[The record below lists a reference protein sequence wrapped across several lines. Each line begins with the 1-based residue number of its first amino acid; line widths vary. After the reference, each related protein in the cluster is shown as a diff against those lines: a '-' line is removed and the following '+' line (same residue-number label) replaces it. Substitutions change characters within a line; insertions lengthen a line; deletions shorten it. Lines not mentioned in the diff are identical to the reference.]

1 MRKLL
6 ALVVTLGALTV
17 GNAVAAQPAA
27 DKPAKKERPVLTD
40 AEKKLRADL
49 LAKYDTNKN
58 GKLDADELA
67 KVEEA
72 DKAKLKEAHL
82 GGPGPRKKEK

>member
-17 GNAVAAQPAA
+17 GNAVIAQPAA
-27 DKPAKKERPVLTD
+27 EKPAKKERPVLTD
-40 AEKKLRADL
+40 EQKKIRADL
-49 LAKYDTNKN
+49 LAKYDTNKD
-58 GKLDADELA
+58 GKLDKDELA
-67 KVEEA
+67 KVSAE

-82 GGPGPRKKEK
+82 GGGPGGGKKK

>member
-17 GNAVAAQPAA
+17 VNAVNAQPAP
-27 DKPAKKERPVLTD
+27 DKPKKEHPALT
-40 AEKKLRADL
+40 AEQQKLRADL

-58 GKLDADELA
+58 GKLDPEELA
-67 KVEEA
+67 AVSPE
-72 DKAKLKEAHL
+72 DKPKLKEAHL
-82 GGPGPRKKEK
+82 GGGRKKKDQ